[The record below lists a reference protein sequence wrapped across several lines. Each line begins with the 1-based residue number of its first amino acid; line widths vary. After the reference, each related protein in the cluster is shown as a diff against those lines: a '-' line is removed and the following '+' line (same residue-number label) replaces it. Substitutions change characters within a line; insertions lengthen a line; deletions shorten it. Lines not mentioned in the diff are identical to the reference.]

1 MSPNL
6 AAYISVTSVFAITPG
21 ATTTV
26 VVRNAIEGGFRTGLR
41 TAIGAAGG
49 NLCQALAAGLG
60 LAVLV
65 RQSPRAWLAVQ
76 IVGAS
81 YLAYLAVQSLVRMA
95 RGAPRLAATG
105 RAESQDS
112 GAAFRQGLI
121 ANVLNPSIGTF
132 YLAIL
137 PSFLPVPAPPP
148 QVVLFSAIHITIA
161 FACHSFWAGA
171 FDRLKALFVQP
182 GFVRVVEGLT
192 GAALLWLAW
201 RLVERA
207 F

>member
-21 ATTTV
+21 ATTAV
-26 VVRNAIEGGFRTGLR
+26 VVRNAIEDGFRTGVR
-41 TAIGAAGG
+41 TAIGAAAG

-65 RQSPRAWLAVQ
+65 RHSPRAWIAVQ
-76 IVGAS
+76 LAGAL
-81 YLAYLAVQSLVRMA
+81 YLAWLGLQSLARMVR
-95 RGAPRLAATG
+95 GTPRLAVPVNTG
-105 RAESQDS
+105 SRDS
-112 GAAFRQGLI
+112 TAAFRQGLV

-137 PSFLPVPAPPP
+137 PSFLPSAAPAA

-161 FACHSFWAGA
+161 FACHCFWAGA

-182 GFVRVVEGLT
+182 GFVRAVEGLT
-192 GAALLWLAW
+192 GGALLWLAW
-201 RLVERA
+201 RLAARA

>member
-21 ATTTV
+21 ATTAV
-26 VVRNAIEGGFRTGLR
+26 VVRNAIEGGFPIGVR

-49 NLCQALAAGLG
+49 NLFQALAAGLG

-81 YLAYLAVQSLVRMA
+81 YLAFLGVQSFVRMV
-95 RGAPRLAATG
+95 RGAARLAATSPI
-105 RAESQDS
+105 ESHDGS
-112 GAAFRQGLI
+112 AAFRQGLM

-137 PSFLPVPAPPP
+137 PSFLPAPAPPQ
-148 QVVLFSAIHITIA
+148 QVVVFSAIHIAIA
-161 FACHSFWAGA
+161 FVCHSFWAGA

>member
-1 MSPNL
+1 MSPSL

-21 ATTTV
+21 ATTAV
-26 VVRNAIEGGFRTGLR
+26 VVRNAIEGGFPIGVR

-49 NLCQALAAGLG
+49 NLCQAVAAGLG

-81 YLAYLAVQSLVRMA
+81 YLAFLGVQSFVRMA
-95 RGAPRLAATG
+95 RGAGRLAATSPP
-105 RAESQDS
+105 ESNDGS
-112 GAAFRQGLI
+112 AAFRQGLI

-137 PSFLPVPAPPP
+137 PSFLPAPAPPQ

-161 FACHSFWAGA
+161 FVCHSFWAGA